1 LLIITDNPIPRPVPI
16 EELPCDTS
24 KPYNSEDTC
33 YPLDKAAEP
42 SWSLAEVFGRPLKGA
57 CPLTNGSGDG
67 SETVCINVP
76 MEREV
81 QVRTSGTYVE
91 VRHKDGLLRCYK
103 LPSKCIILEVIA
115 RGEIF

>member
-1 LLIITDNPIPRPVPI
+1 LLIITDNPIPRPVPT
-16 EELPCDTS
+16 E
-24 KPYNSEDTC
+24 
-33 YPLDKAAEP
+33 DKAAEP

-57 CPLTNGSGDG
+57 CPLTDGSGDG

-81 QVRTSGTYVE
+81 QVKTSGTYVE

-103 LPSKCIILEVIA
+103 LPSKCIIL
-115 RGEIF
+115 